1 LPALGDGAA
10 SNLGSGCATPDLV
23 AITLGTSMA
32 LRVVHPSAETA
43 GLLPW
48 EVWRYRVDERTL
60 ISGVAYSGGG
70 VLYARTVDL
79 LGLPRDFEP
88 EKVAPG
94 ASGLLVVPLHAGS
107 RPPGTRPPGSG
118 VISGLSLDT
127 TPEEILAGTMDG
139 VA

>member
-1 LPALGDGAA
+1 
-10 SNLGSGCATPDLV
+10 
-23 AITLGTSMA
+23 
-32 LRVVHPSAETA
+32 
-43 GLLPW
+43 
-48 EVWRYRVDERTL
+48 
-60 ISGVAYSGGG
+60 
-70 VLYARTVDL
+70 TVDL
-79 LGLPRDFEP
+79 LGLPRDFDP

-139 VA
+139 VALEAARGLAALERMVGARLDVVLGGGAAHASAYWRRAFAAALDRP